1 MKYLTILLLAGT
13 AFAADYTPEYRT
25 VKVTAYCSN
34 CPICCGKYADG
45 KTATMRD
52 ASLPGVAVDKKLI
65 PLGSRL
71 DIPGYGN
78 WQLADDVGGLIKGD
92 HIDIRFNDHQKAKE
106 FGVKTLKIRVW
117 RKNADTRGT
126 KVSD

>member
-1 MKYLTILLLAGT
+1 MKYLAILLLTST
-13 AFAADYTPEYRT
+13 AFASDYTPEYIT
-25 VKVTAYCSN
+25 VKATSYCQCSV
-34 CPICCGKYADG
+34 CCGSFADG

-78 WQLADDVGGLIKGD
+78 WQLADDVGGKVRGH
-92 HIDIRFNDHQKAKE
+92 HIDVRFNDHQKALKW
-106 FGVKTLKIRVW
+106 GVKTLKIRVW
-117 RKNADTRGT
+117 RK
-126 KVSD
+126 K